1 MTYTD
6 NFRTAM
12 RGFNRSDVV
21 QFIQRLTADHEQT
34 LRSLREEN
42 ERLTRSLEAAQTDL
56 EAAVAEK
63 SVLEE
68 QLLALG
74 EQPEA
79 ENTAPAAPVSLD
91 APIAPA
97 EETIAN
103 VDELELAA
111 YRRAELAERLARER
125 AAAADAQMRAL
136 FEQTREKL
144 TFATGDFGTVLDAFQ
159 ENFDRLRQVIQSA
172 QGVLA
177 ESGESVKAVESILDE
192 L

>member
-68 QLLALG
+68 QLPGVA
-74 EQPEA
+74 
-79 ENTAPAAPVSLD
+79 SYF
-91 APIAPA
+91 
-97 EETIAN
+97 EEKD
-103 VDELELAA
+103 VDPMVLLKDWWEL
-111 YRRAELAERLARER
+111 
-125 AAAADAQMRAL
+125 
-136 FEQTREKL
+136 
-144 TFATGDFGTVLDAFQ
+144 
-159 ENFDRLRQVIQSA
+159 
-172 QGVLA
+172 
-177 ESGESVKAVESILDE
+177 
-192 L
+192 

>member
-79 ENTAPAAPVSLD
+79 ENTAPAAPPSLD

-97 EETIAN
+97 EGTTAN

-172 QGVLA
+172 QGVLT